1 MMITLRDNKN
11 YVYVYFNNK
20 FSGVLVKTILHHN
33 TLYKVATLENDK
45 SRRLNRAVR
54 KLLYG

>member
-11 YVYVYFNNK
+11 YVYVYFNNT
-20 FSGVLVKTILHHN
+20 FSGILLNTILHHN